1 MSVVLS
7 MVVVLGASLRRF
19 DVVGACL
26 VASSGVLVA
35 VVADVA
41 LVYGAWDTA
50 ACALLVW
57 TVAGDGRAKAYAA
70 GALLIV
76 LTVVDVHRHTSGNE
90 AFLLA
95 VFGIS
100 AVAGHLWAERER
112 EERAARESAAGLRSQ
127 RDAIAAAAVREER
140 LRLARELHDVVSHA
154 IGVMVL
160 QAGAAE
166 ALRDSDP
173 EAARE
178 AVREVVIAGTGA
190 TSELEV
196 LFGLVEA
203 GAVGAA
209 GVASPG
215 ADDVVALV
223 RRLRAAGLSID
234 LDSDGVGLPPDAVIR
249 STVFRIV
256 QEALT
261 NAARHAPGAAIHV
274 RLRPVD
280 DRLLVEID
288 NEPSA
293 SRSRGE
299 VPGRE
304 GFGLVGLA
312 ERVRAL
318 GGDLAAGPSPGGGF
332 VVSARLPLTHEKA
345 VS

>member
-1 MSVVLS
+1 MK
-7 MVVVLGASLRRF
+7 
-19 DVVGACL
+19 D
-26 VASSGVLVA
+26 
-35 VVADVA
+35 
-41 LVYGAWDTA
+41 
-50 ACALLVW
+50 
-57 TVAGDGRAKAYAA
+57 
-70 GALLIV
+70 
-76 LTVVDVHRHTSGNE
+76 
-90 AFLLA
+90 
-95 VFGIS
+95 
-100 AVAGHLWAERER
+100 
-112 EERAARESAAGLRSQ
+112 
-127 RDAIAAAAVREER
+127 
-140 LRLARELHDVVSHA
+140 
-154 IGVMVL
+154 
-160 QAGAAE
+160 
-166 ALRDSDP
+166 
-173 EAARE
+173 
-178 AVREVVIAGTGA
+178 
-190 TSELEV
+190 
-196 LFGLVEA
+196 
-203 GAVGAA
+203 
-209 GVASPG
+209 
-215 ADDVVALV
+215 
-223 RRLRAAGLSID
+223 
-234 LDSDGVGLPPDAVIR
+234 DGVGLPPDAVIR